1 MRLCRPLHNRNNH
14 LFVGSEQGGHD
25 AALYYTLIESC
36 KAEAV
41 EPFAY
46 LTDLLTRL
54 PSATDSQIA
63 SFTPRNWAAARRS

>member
-1 MRLCRPLHNRNNH
+1 MGRRAW
-14 LFVGSEQGGHD
+14 LFAGNEAGGQR
-25 AALYYTLIESC
+25 AAVLYTLIESC